1 MFSIPTSLHP
11 RKAHSRDFRPPQL
24 WPWSFLPTIEPSS
37 STHRH
42 TRIIFRLS
50 NGNRGWSW
58 GRKACGQEFTEG
70 SRQRLGGRGGCV
82 LSGWAVFRGAIPYRQ
97 RGWETREGE
106 IGDTSL
112 PLKTFS
118 YTCANISSFSA
129 ATGNRRRLHSLER
142 EVPRPPA
149 LRPAPRLPSCCFS
162 PWRYSSAARPLNFRG
177 GGAAARSALQLR
189 GFVGLLGPAPP
200 RNPACHW

>member
-24 WPWSFLPTIEPSS
+24 WPWSFSPTIEPSS
-37 STHRH
+37 SSHRH

-70 SRQRLGGRGGCV
+70 SRQRLGGGGRGGCV
-82 LSGWAVFRGAIPYRQ
+82 LLGWAVFRGAIPYRQ

-112 PLKTFS
+112 PLKDF
-118 YTCANISSFSA
+118 F
-129 ATGNRRRLHSLER
+129 LHLCQYQLFLGR
-142 EVPRPPA
+142 HGQ
-149 LRPAPRLPSCCFS
+149 PAPAPLSGKRGPQTSGSQAGTPPPRLLLLS
-162 PWRYSSAARPLNFRG
+162 L
-177 GGAAARSALQLR
+177 ALQLSR
-189 GFVGLLGPAPP
+189 PP
-200 RNPACHW
+200 FKF